1 MPEAGEVDTSTE
13 TGVQSTAA
21 PETTEK
27 TNNDDAKKAKAEAA
41 RMAKAL
47 SEFQKKVAE
56 LEDFKK
62 AAEREKLTAEER
74 IKAEKD
80 DLAAQLRTQQ
90 ESLAAAKVELEQERL
105 TNKLIVNGLEDPD
118 FGGLLLKNYNA
129 EEESFDEF
137 VNRMKTSKKFGR
149 FFGTG
154 KEQQVE
160 TPRAPSAPNSG
171 SQRSNRAS
179 DEVSDADKRLAEER
193 YPKDKAKQA
202 AFLKNLGEARRIRK
216 QNEVDYGRG

>member
-1 MPEAGEVDTSTE
+1 MPEAGEVDTTTE
-13 TGVQSTAA
+13 TGVQPTAA
-21 PETTEK
+21 PETDK

-47 SEFQKKVAE
+47 AEFQKKVAE

-80 DLAAQLRTQQ
+80 DLAAQLRSQQ

-105 TNKLIVNGLEDPD
+105 TNKLIANGLEDPD
-118 FGGLLLKNYNA
+118 FGGLLLKNYNS
-129 EEESFDEF
+129 EDESFEDF
-137 VNRMKTSKKFGR
+137 VSRMKASKKFGR
-149 FFGTG
+149 FFSGT
-154 KEQQVE
+154 KAEQVE
-160 TPRAPSAPNSG
+160 TPRAPTAPNSG
-171 SQRSNRAS
+171 SQRGNRAS

-193 YPKDKAKQA
+193 YPKDKAKQS
-202 AFLKNLGEARRIRK
+202 AFLKNLVEARRVRK